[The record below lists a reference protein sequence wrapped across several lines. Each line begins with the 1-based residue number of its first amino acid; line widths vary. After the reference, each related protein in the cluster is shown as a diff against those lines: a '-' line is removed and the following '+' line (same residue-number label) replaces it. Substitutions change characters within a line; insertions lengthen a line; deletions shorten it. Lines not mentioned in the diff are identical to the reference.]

1 MKTKYEFLSD
11 IIVSNAY
18 SNFVKIFHPGGT
30 DKGFFLWNFIGQ
42 KGKFKS
48 EVAGWYFQPLQARR
62 LRGLAGPHCKTIAK
76 ILLSQGCDPYTS
88 LDNEK

>member
-30 DKGFFLWNFIGQ
+30 GKGFFLWNFIGQ
-42 KGKFKS
+42 KGK
-48 EVAGWYFQPLQARR
+48 
-62 LRGLAGPHCKTIAK
+62 
-76 ILLSQGCDPYTS
+76 LLSTII
-88 LDNEK
+88 